1 MELKLLMP
9 IYLLFPSVHLQ
20 NVKPCNI
27 VNSQKLGDFKVLE
40 KGPATML
47 KEGCVNNLVL
57 EKGGQKYCIS
67 KGDDL
72 LKCKQGN
79 CKIRKIKTKIWGLHY
94 QLPICLS
101 TYLFAISLI
110 LLEKHL

>member
-1 MELKLLMP
+1 MSVSKLGMQFKLFTP
-9 IYLLFPSVHLQ
+9 FYLLFPSVHLQ

-57 EKGGQKYCIS
+57 EKEGRKYCIS

-72 LKCKQGN
+72 LKCKEGK
-79 CKIRKIKTKIWGLHY
+79 CKIRKIKTKI
-94 QLPICLS
+94 
-101 TYLFAISLI
+101 
-110 LLEKHL
+110 